1 MSKFITTFAVAKVC
15 RIMESN
21 RKARNRAIKR
31 LLCRE
36 AKKEVWVLFIL
47 AFSMVYALVSNLLMH
62 CSPLPLPATILDIM
76 VSVDETLRNC
86 CYGLITGITFYL
98 LNDLYKNVY
107 KKVDLY
113 NEMYPYLYKLWL
125 KTYQMVLAIN
135 DHKLDELQTNEEL
148 HASIILNLCGPS
160 EKEPSLRSKSEILA
174 SEVHLLNAFWPDILK
189 DKEKFLNVYG
199 DIITREEYSKL
210 NDKELDTSVER
221 LKVYEPN
228 DEEII
233 SGMMITIRDYDI
245 QRAIYLIL
253 NFKADLAAMVNKYSL
268 YYYNEERGIRK
279 DAF

>member
-1 MSKFITTFAVAKVC
+1 MKAKKTT
-15 RIMESN
+15 RN
-21 RKARNRAIKR
+21 KAIWQ
-31 LLCRE
+31 LLCRDARRE
-36 AKKEVWVLFIL
+36 RYVLLIL
-47 AFSMVYALVSNLLMH
+47 VFSVLYALLSNLLTY
-62 CSPLPLPATILDIM
+62 CPPLHLPIPVLNIM
-76 VSVDETLRNC
+76 ASVDETLRNC
-86 CYGLITGITFYL
+86 CYGLIAGITFYL

-125 KTYQMVLAIN
+125 KTYQLVLALN
-135 DHKLDELQTNEEL
+135 DHKLDESQTNEEL

-160 EKEPSLRSKSEILA
+160 EEEPSMRSTSEILA

-189 DKEKFLNVYG
+189 DREKFLNVYG

-221 LKVYEPN
+221 LKGYEPN
-228 DEEII
+228 NEEII
-233 SGMMITIRDYDI
+233 SGMEITIRDYDI

-253 NFKADLAAMVNKYSL
+253 NFKADLAAMVNKYSIN
-268 YYYNEERGIRK
+268 YYNEERGIRK